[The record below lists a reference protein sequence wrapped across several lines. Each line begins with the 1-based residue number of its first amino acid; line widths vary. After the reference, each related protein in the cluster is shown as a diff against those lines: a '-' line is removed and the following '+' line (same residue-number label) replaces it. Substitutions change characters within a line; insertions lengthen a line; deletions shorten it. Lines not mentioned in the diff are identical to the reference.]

1 MKSKISALMDGDLER
16 HEAAALL
23 DALRAEGEMRDAWR
37 TYHLIGDAMHDTR
50 MLSPGFAGRVAAR
63 LAAEPTVMAPARLA
77 PAARPRWQLLSAAAS
92 IAAVAMVTSVWFVL
106 QDGADPASQ
115 VAQSHKAAPLAAAAP
130 AAAPLTAQATART
143 SAPTAL
149 VPPPD
154 SANDYLYAHQG
165 YSPRVSLQG
174 AAPYVRMVSGEARP
188 AK

>member
-1 MKSKISALMDGDLER
+1 MKSKISALMDGELER

-63 LAAEPTVMAPARLA
+63 LAAEPTVLAPRLA
-77 PAARPRWQLLSAAAS
+77 PAERPRWQLLSAAAS

-106 QDGADPASQ
+106 QDGADPASRM
-115 VAQSHKAAPLAAAAP
+115 AQSNKAAPL

-143 SAPTAL
+143 SAPAAL

-165 YSPRVSLQG
+165 YSPRNSLQG

>member
-1 MKSKISALMDGDLER
+1 MKSKISALMDGELER

-23 DALRAEGEMRDAWR
+23 DALRTEGEMRNAWR
-37 TYHLIGDAMHDTR
+37 TYHLIGDAMHDART
-50 MLSPGFAGRVAAR
+50 LSPGFAGRVAAR

-77 PAARPRWQLLSAAAS
+77 PAERPRWQLLSAAAS
-92 IAAVAMVTSVWFVL
+92 VAAVAMVASVWFVL
-106 QDGADPASQ
+106 QDGTDSASQ
-115 VAQSHKAAPLAAAAP
+115 VAQSHKAAPP
-130 AAAPLTAQATART
+130 AAAPLATQATAQT
-143 SAPTAL
+143 SAPAAL

-165 YSPRVSLQG
+165 YSPRNSLQG

>member
-1 MKSKISALMDGDLER
+1 MKSKISALTDGELER

-37 TYHLIGDAMHDTR
+37 TYRLIGDAMHDTR

-63 LAAEPTVMAPARLA
+63 LAAEPTVMAPTRLA

-115 VAQSHKAAPLAAAAP
+115 MAQSNKAAPLAAAAP
-130 AAAPLTAQATART
+130 AAAPFTAQATAKT
-143 SAPTAL
+143 SAPAAL
-149 VPPPD
+149 VAPPD
-154 SANDYLYAHQG
+154 YANDYLYAHQW
-165 YSPRVSLQG
+165 YSPRNSLQG
-174 AAPYVRMVSGEARP
+174 AAPYVRMVSGEARS

>member
-1 MKSKISALMDGDLER
+1 MKSKISALMDGELER

-23 DALRAEGEMRDAWR
+23 DALRSEGEMRDAWR
-37 TYHLIGDAMHDTR
+37 AYHLIGDVMHDTR
-50 MLSPGFAGRVAAR
+50 LLSAGFSGRVAAR
-63 LAAEPTVMAPARLA
+63 LAGEPTVMAPARLA
-77 PAARPRWQLLSAAAS
+77 PAERPRWQLLSAAAS
-92 IAAVAMVTSVWFVL
+92 VAAVAMVTSVWFVL

-115 VAQSHKAAPLAAAAP
+115 VAQVQKTAPLAAQATAKAAAP
-130 AAAPLTAQATART
+130 A
-143 SAPTAL
+143 AL

-165 YSPRVSLQG
+165 YSPRNSLQG

>member
-1 MKSKISALMDGDLER
+1 MKSKISALMDGELER

-23 DALRAEGEMRDAWR
+23 DALRSEGEMRDAWR
-37 TYHLIGDAMHDTR
+37 AYHLIGDAMHDTR
-50 MLSPGFAGRVAAR
+50 LLSAGFSGRVAAR
-63 LAAEPTVMAPARLA
+63 LAGEPTVMAPARLA
-77 PAARPRWQLLSAAAS
+77 PAERPRWQLLSAAAS
-92 IAAVAMVTSVWFVL
+92 VAAVAMVTSVWFVL

-115 VAQSHKAAPLAAAAP
+115 VAQAPKAAQVAPQASAKAAAP
-130 AAAPLTAQATART
+130 A
-143 SAPTAL
+143 AL

-165 YSPRVSLQG
+165 YSPRNSLQG